1 MAKLEISKPSAT
13 NGEVDI
19 KKECENLV
27 AANQAINRE
36 KIMLNN
42 ALHLYGICYT
52 SDRALEVMRNCVRIA
67 MHELGDD
74 FNLEVIRGCN
84 QFDISI
90 SEYVDSQAK
99 YLLKTYYN
107 LIF

>member
-1 MAKLEISKPSAT
+1 MAKLEISEPSVT
-13 NGEVDI
+13 HGEVDL

-27 AANQAINRE
+27 ATNRAINRE
-36 KIMLNN
+36 KIMLDN
-42 ALHLYGICYT
+42 ALHLYSICYA

-84 QFDISI
+84 QFDITI
-90 SEYVDSQAK
+90 SDYVDSQAK
-99 YLLKTYYN
+99 YLLKAYYN